1 MSQTL
6 MALAAALPVAAG
18 WSLHSLM
25 LRRRIEAARRDPLS
39 GLWTRE
45 PFEERARKAL
55 GLRPRAVMVLDLDGF
70 KQINDTY
77 GHAVGDAVIAA
88 TGRRLARW
96 STCHGGVAGRLGGD
110 EFAASI
116 CCYSP
121 PGLRQAMDGLAEQ
134 LRAPVEFEDHVLWV
148 GFSAGVVRAQRGC
161 RPVELPRLMRC
172 ADEVMYGAKQTGGGW
187 MAGADNAAP
196 AYRTVNGRR
205 DGRRGT
211 SADHSVEGGAL

>member
-6 MALAAALPVAAG
+6 TALAAALPVAAG
-18 WSLHSLM
+18 WSLHSLK

-39 GLWTRE
+39 GLWTRQ
-45 PFEERARKAL
+45 PFEEHARKTL
-55 GLRPRAVMVLDLDGF
+55 GVCPRAVMVLDLDGF

-77 GHAVGDAVIAA
+77 GHAVGDAVIAV

-96 STCHGGVAGRLGGD
+96 STFYRGVAGRLGGD

-116 CCYSP
+116 CCYSLR
-121 PGLRQAMDGLAEQ
+121 GLRQAMDDLAEQ
-134 LRAPVEFEDHVLWV
+134 LRAPVEFEGHVLWV
-148 GFSAGVVRAQRGC
+148 GFSAGVVRAQRDT
-161 RPVELPRLMRC
+161 RAADLSRLMRC

-187 MAGADNAAP
+187 RAGADNASP

-211 SADHSVEGGAL
+211 SADHSLEGGAP